1 MAMTASHFFAHYK
14 KLKVHLDGNAASP
27 ELHDAYHR
35 VVEAFRAAYSTE
47 SFRAAMAADAA
58 VPSELEDRLT
68 SALILYN
75 RERTLIASHDLPEPE
90 PDTPSTEG

>member
-1 MAMTASHFFAHYK
+1 MAMTASLFFAHYK
-14 KLKVHLDGNAASP
+14 KLKLHLEGSTASP

-68 SALILYN
+68 SALVLFN
-75 RERTLIASHDLPEPE
+75 RERTLIASHNLPEPG
-90 PDTPSTEG
+90 PGAPSTEG